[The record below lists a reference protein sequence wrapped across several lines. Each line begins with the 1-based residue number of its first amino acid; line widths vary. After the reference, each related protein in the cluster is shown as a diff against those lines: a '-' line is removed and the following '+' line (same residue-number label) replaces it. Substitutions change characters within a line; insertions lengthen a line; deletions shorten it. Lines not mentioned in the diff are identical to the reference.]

1 MASSTAVAA
10 GDDAVVGT
18 RKGGTTTGAA
28 GGGGTAPPTAATQQ
42 QPPPPPPEQGLRC
55 PRCDSPNT
63 KFCYYNNYSLS
74 QPRHFCK
81 TCRRY
86 WTKGGALRNVPVG
99 GGCRKNKRSRSAAA
113 VAAAAAASSR
123 LSLNLPVEA
132 AADQQAA
139 RLGFLGAGGGDAPVA
154 AASPIGGAADYQQQ
168 AGAGVGMMAMLPRLH
183 APGAVGHQYV
193 PFGEWPSGAG
203 DVVPGGG
210 VHAMNNGGS
219 GAVSSSIASSIESL
233 SFINQDLHW
242 KLQQQRLATMFLG
255 GAPSS
260 AAAAQVDGAAV
271 GVAAAAHAA
280 VTGGG
285 AFLHM
290 AGPPPGM
297 EPTMPSATSWFMDTS
312 SYVLPSS
319 PPAHASA
326 AAAIAGST
334 TNCNVSSGGRSSGG
348 DDDNAAPNNNC
359 GSAIP
364 SWGDMSAFAMLP

>member
-10 GDDAVVGT
+10 GDDASGT
-18 RKGGTTTGAA
+18 RKAG
-28 GGGGTAPPTAATQQ
+28 GGGGTAAPPPSASQQ

-113 VAAAAAASSR
+113 ASSR
-123 LSLNLPVEA
+123 LTLNLPA
-132 AADQQAA
+132 AAVDGDHQQAAAAA
-139 RLGFLGAGGGDAPVA
+139 RLGFLGAGAPAVA
-154 AASPIGGAADYQQQ
+154 SSPIGGDYQQ
-168 AGAGVGMMAMLPRLH
+168 AGGATGGGMVTAMPRVHGQGV
-183 APGAVGHQYV
+183 VGQYV
-193 PFGEWPSGAG
+193 SFGDWPSGAIG
-203 DVVPGGG
+203 EISGGG
-210 VHAMNNGGS
+210 

-255 GAPSS
+255 PPPPPTSAAPAHVDGGAP
-260 AAAAQVDGAAV
+260 AAAT
-271 GVAAAAHAA
+271 HA
-280 VTGGG
+280 GGG
-285 AFLHM
+285 AFLQM
-290 AGPPPGM
+290 VGPPAGM
-297 EPTMPSATSWFMDTS
+297 EPTIPAATSWFIDTS
-312 SYVLPSS
+312 SYGALPC
-319 PPAHASA
+319 PAAHGNNTA
-326 AAAIAGST
+326 AAATS
-334 TNCNVSSGGRSSGG
+334 CNVVNSGRSSGA
-348 DDDNAAPNNNC
+348 DDDTNC

-364 SWGDMSAFAMLP
+364 SWGDMSTFAMLP

>member
-10 GDDAVVGT
+10 GDDAVGT
-18 RKGGTTTGAA
+18 RKGGTG
-28 GGGGTAPPTAATQQ
+28 GGGGTAPPPATQQQQ
-42 QPPPPPPEQGLRC
+42 QPPPPLPEQGLRC
-55 PRCDSPNT
+55 PRCDSSNT

-113 VAAAAAASSR
+113 AAAAAAAASSR
-123 LSLNLPVEA
+123 LSLNLPVEGGVG
-132 AADQQAA
+132 DQQAAA
-139 RLGFLGAGGGDAPVA
+139 RLGFLGAGGAPVA
-154 AASPIGGAADYQQQ
+154 SSPIGGAPAADYQQA
-168 AGAGVGMMAMLPRLH
+168 AGAVGMMALPRLH
-183 APGAVGHQYV
+183 AAQAVGQYV

-203 DVVPGGG
+203 GDVSGGG
-210 VHAMNNGGS
+210 GGHAMNDHA

-255 GAPSS
+255 PPPPTS
-260 AAAAQVDGAAV
+260 AAAHVDGAPAS
-271 GVAAAAHAA
+271 AAHI
-280 VTGGG
+280 GG
-285 AFLHM
+285 AFLQM

-297 EPTMPSATSWFMDTS
+297 ESTMPAATSWFMDS
-312 SYVLPSS
+312 SYGVLPS
-319 PPAHASA
+319 PTAHANNA
-326 AAAIAGST
+326 AAATAT
-334 TNCNVSSGGRSSGG
+334 ATCNVAVSSGRSSG
-348 DDDNAAPNNNC
+348 DDDSGTNC

-364 SWGDMSAFAMLP
+364 SWGDMSTFAMLP

>member
-1 MASSTAVAA
+1 MASSTA
-10 GDDAVVGT
+10 GDDAVVGI
-18 RKGGTTTGAA
+18 RKGGTTTTGAA
-28 GGGGTAPPTAATQQ
+28 PAAPPAAAQQ

-113 VAAAAAASSR
+113 VAASSR
-123 LSLNLPVEA
+123 LSLNLPLE

-139 RLGFLGAGGGDAPVA
+139 RLGFLGGGAPVA
-154 AASPIGGAADYQQQ
+154 AESSPIGAAPAAADYQQ
-168 AGAGVGMMAMLPRLH
+168 AGAGAVGMMSALPRLH
-183 APGAVGHQYV
+183 APAVGQYV
-193 PFGEWPSGAG
+193 PFGEWPPSGAG
-203 DVVPGGG
+203 DVVSG
-210 VHAMNNGGS
+210 A

-255 GAPSS
+255 APSS
-260 AAAAQVDGAAV
+260 AAAAHADG
-271 GVAAAAHAA
+271 AAAHAA
-280 VTGGG
+280 GGG
-285 AFLHM
+285 AFLQHM

-297 EPTMPSATSWFMDTS
+297 EPTMPSATSWFMDSS
-312 SYVLPSS
+312 SYVLPS
-319 PPAHASA
+319 PPAHANA
-326 AAAIAGST
+326 AAAIASSA
-334 TNCNVSSGGRSSGG
+334 TNCNVNSGG
-348 DDDNAAPNNNC
+348 DDDSAAPNNNC

>member
-10 GDDAVVGT
+10 GDDAVGT
-18 RKGGTTTGAA
+18 RKGGTG
-28 GGGGTAPPTAATQQ
+28 GGGGTAPPPATQQQQQQ

-113 VAAAAAASSR
+113 AAAAASSR
-123 LSLNLPVEA
+123 LSFNLPVEGVGG
-132 AADQQAA
+132 DQQA
-139 RLGFLGAGGGDAPVA
+139 RLGFLGAGGGAPVA
-154 AASPIGGAADYQQQ
+154 SSPIGGAPGADYQQA
-168 AGAGVGMMAMLPRLH
+168 AGAAAVGMMALPRLH
-183 APGAVGHQYV
+183 AAQAVGQYV
-193 PFGEWPSGAG
+193 PFGEWPPGPGA
-203 DVVPGGG
+203 DVSGGG
-210 VHAMNNGGS
+210 GGHAMNGGGAHHT

-255 GAPSS
+255 PPPPPTSSS
-260 AAAAQVDGAAV
+260 AAHVDGAPAS
-271 GVAAAAHAA
+271 AAHI
-280 VTGGG
+280 GG
-285 AFLHM
+285 AFLQM

-297 EPTMPSATSWFMDTS
+297 ESTVPAATSWFMDS
-312 SYVLPSS
+312 SYCVLPSPTS
-319 PPAHASA
+319 HANNTPA
-326 AAAIAGST
+326 T
-334 TNCNVSSGGRSSGG
+334 TATCNVVVSSGGRSSG
-348 DDDNAAPNNNC
+348 DDDSGTNC

>member
-10 GDDAVVGT
+10 GDDAAGGT
-18 RKGGTTTGAA
+18 RKGGTGS
-28 GGGGTAPPTAATQQ
+28 GGGGTAAPPPASQQ
-42 QPPPPPPEQGLRC
+42 PPPPPEQGLRC

-113 VAAAAAASSR
+113 VAAAAAAAASASSSR
-123 LSLNLPVEA
+123 CLSLNLPPPA
-132 AADQQAA
+132 AVDGDQQQAAAA
-139 RLGFLGAGGGDAPVA
+139 RLGFLGAGAGAPVA
-154 AASPIGGAADYQQQ
+154 SSPIGGCAPAADYHHQ
-168 AGAGVGMMAMLPRLH
+168 AAAVGMMALPRLH
-183 APGAVGHQYV
+183 APAAVVGQYV
-193 PFGEWPSGAG
+193 PFEEWPSGAAGG
-203 DVVPGGG
+203 DISGGG
-210 VHAMNNGGS
+210 G

-255 GAPSS
+255 PPPPTSSAGEHVDGGAP
-260 AAAAQVDGAAV
+260 AAAAT
-271 GVAAAAHAA
+271 HI
-280 VTGGG
+280 GG
-285 AFLHM
+285 AFLQM

-297 EPTMPSATSWFMDTS
+297 ESTMAMPVATSWFMDTS
-312 SYVLPSS
+312 YGVLPS
-319 PPAHASA
+319 PTAHANNNNT
-326 AAAIAGST
+326 AAAIAAT
-334 TNCNVSSGGRSSGG
+334 ATNCNVVGSARSSGG
-348 DDDNAAPNNNC
+348 DDDANAGNC

-364 SWGDMSAFAMLP
+364 SWGDLSTFAMLP